1 MKIFMR
7 FIAISLSLIG
17 LISLLILLPAYLS
30 NTISNWQIIFL
41 AISYFIFFMATVW
54 RTTKY
59 GNLAKHSEDQQIKK
73 LSGRFAS
80 IVAII
85 GFGGFHWLAIYDY
98 SRCQTSL
105 SSKTNIL
112 FSVIGISLISSAI
125 VINHIAVKTLGKFF
139 DRLIIKNQHQ
149 LVTTGIYSK
158 IRHPI
163 YTSYIMLF
171 IGFSM
176 VLQSLLSCL
185 VLSIVSLIWFGNRIR
200 LEEEMLEQEFGKN
213 YQIYQQQTKRLIPFV
228 F

>member
-1 MKIFMR
+1 MR

-59 GNLAKHSEDQQIKK
+59 GNLAKRSEDKQIKT

-112 FSVIGISLISSAI
+112 FSVIGVSLISSAI

-171 IGFSM
+171 LGFSM

-185 VLSIVSLIWFGNRIR
+185 VLSIVSLIWFGKRIS
-200 LEEEMLEQEFGKN
+200 LEEEMLEEEFGKT
-213 YQIYQQQTKRLIPFV
+213 YQIYQQQTKRLVPFV